1 MLEIK
6 DFGKIW
12 LRGYVKPEYGVRVN
26 DRYFVIGEGEAE
38 TPICGLYR
46 NYLLVFLDFKEKKVK
61 LFRRFPLDLKPKSQ
75 GTLFNGF
82 IHTKHADITAVTY
95 RDVGVG
101 EFFGKKE
108 DCFLNNSGEMDLK
121 KVMMLAG
128 WE

>member
-38 TPICGLYR
+38 TPICCIYR
-46 NYLLVFLDFKEKKVK
+46 NYLFVFLDFKEKKFR
-61 LFRRFPLDLKPKSQ
+61 LFRRFPLDLKPKSH

-82 IHTKHADITAVTY
+82 IHTKHADIIAVTY
-95 RDVGVG
+95 RDIGVG
-101 EFFGKKE
+101 EFSGDKE
-108 DCFLNNSGEMDLK
+108 DCFLNTSGEMDLT
-121 KVMMLAG
+121 KVMKLAG